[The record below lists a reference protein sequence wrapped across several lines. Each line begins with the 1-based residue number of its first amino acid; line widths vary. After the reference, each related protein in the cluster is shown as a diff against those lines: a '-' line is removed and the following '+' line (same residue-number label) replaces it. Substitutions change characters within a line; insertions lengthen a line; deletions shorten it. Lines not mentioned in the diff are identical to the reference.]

1 MDVFSSSSDKQEAL
15 SRFNSRLFV
24 IFAVVIILTIVLISR
39 VYYLQV
45 IKHDE
50 FETLSEKNRVQSQ
63 PVSPVR
69 GLIYDRKGRLL
80 AENVPGYRLSIVKEQ
95 VDSIPQ
101 TLELLSSLVSI
112 SEREKKQFLKTLG
125 NRRRPFQPVTLKT
138 RLTQEEIARVSVN
151 QYFLPGVEVE
161 AELVRH
167 YPYGEYIAHAIG
179 YVGRINDKDQARINR
194 KEYSGTRFIGKIGIE
209 KFYEQEL
216 FGKVGYRKVETNA
229 RGRVLREIERVDP
242 IPGKDIRLHLDIDV
256 QKTAIDAMGSWRGSV
271 VAIDVKTGGIIALAS
286 TPSYD
291 PNNFVQ
297 GISTKNYSALRDSP
311 DKPLFNRGL
320 RGRYPPGST
329 MKPFIGLAG
338 LEHNIVNRRYSIDD
352 VGWYQLPNDDRL
364 YRDWKRKGHG
374 KVNLRRAMIESCDV
388 YFYEM
393 GYKMGIDR
401 MEPLLYQFGF
411 GQNLGL
417 DVPDALTGLLP
428 TREWKRK
435 RLRSGWY
442 AGDTLNMSIGQGYML
457 ATPFQLAQ
465 ATAVLAN
472 KGEWLR
478 PRYANSV
485 GDYTFRP
492 LEVERHADVKLKNYS
507 DWEYMFKAMEGVITH
522 RNGTAHVLNR
532 NLPYRMAGKSGTA
545 QVVGIKQNEVYKSD
559 ELAERNRDHALFIA
573 FAPVD
578 DPQIAVAVIVE
589 NGESAIRTAGP
600 VAKAVMDNYLLGN
613 NKKKRK
619 R

>member
-1 MDVFSSSSDKQEAL
+1 MDVFSSSSDKQDEKN
-15 SRFNSRLFV
+15 RFNHRIVV
-24 IFAVVIILTIVLISR
+24 IFIVVIILTFMLISR

-63 PVSPVR
+63 PITPVR

-80 AENVPGYRLSIVKEQ
+80 AENVPGYRLTITKEQ
-95 VDSIPQ
+95 VDSIPK
-101 TLELLSSLVSI
+101 TLETLSHLISI
-112 SEREKKQFLKTLG
+112 SEREKANFLKKLKH
-125 NRRRPFQPVTLKT
+125 RRRPFQSVTLKT
-138 RLTQEEIARVSVN
+138 RLSEEEIALINVN
-151 QYFLPGVEVE
+151 KYFLPGIDIK
-161 AELVRH
+161 AGLVRH
-167 YPYGEYIAHAIG
+167 YPYGQYLSHALG
-179 YVGRINDKDQARINR
+179 YVGRINDKEQARIDR
-194 KEYSGTRFIGKIGIE
+194 KAYAGTRYIGKIGIE
-209 KFYEQEL
+209 KFYEQDL
-216 FGKVGYRKVETNA
+216 HGDVGYRKVETNA
-229 RGRVLREIERVDP
+229 RGRVIRELERIDP
-242 IPGKDIRLHLDIDV
+242 VPGKDIQLHIDIDV
-256 QKTAIDAMGSWRGSV
+256 QKAAIDAMGSWRGSV
-271 VAIDVKTGGIIALAS
+271 VAIDIKTGGILSLAS

-291 PNNFVQ
+291 PNSFVQ
-297 GISTKNYSALRDSP
+297 GISNKDYSALRDSP

-338 LEHNIVNRRYSIDD
+338 LEQRVVDRRYSIDD

-388 YFYEM
+388 YFYDL

-401 MEPLLYQFGF
+401 LQPLLYQFGF

-417 DVPDALTGLLP
+417 DVPDALSGLLP
-428 TREWKRK
+428 SRQWKRK
-435 RLRSGWY
+435 RLRSSWY

-472 KGEWLR
+472 KGKWLR
-478 PRYANSV
+478 PRYANKV
-485 GDYTFRP
+485 GDYTFSP
-492 LEVERHADVKLKNYS
+492 LGIERHTDITLRNYS
-507 DWEYMFKAMEGVITH
+507 DWDYMFSAMEGVITH
-522 RNGTAHVLNR
+522 RNGTARVLQK
-532 NLPYRMAGKSGTA
+532 NLHYRMAGKSGTA
-545 QVVGIKQNEVYKSD
+545 QVVSIKQNEVYKSD

-573 FAPVD
+573 FAPIE

-589 NGESAIRTAGP
+589 NGESAGRTAGP
-600 VAKAVMDNYLLGN
+600 VAKAVMDAYLLGN
-613 NKKKRK
+613 KQQKRK